1 MIIQQGNLSGRKN
14 YNLILSFDLINRLVN
29 MLDMTKLDQ
38 ENVWKIVKK
47 TRISFLSECLDKRC
61 QYHNPLLINS
71 IIEKNIN
78 ILAAELNLNTTSG
91 TNANMSNKNLQTAVE
106 MFTYLNYCPSF
117 IPPHALLTAYLSKT
131 GTPREIILA
140 LTSAMKTS
148 QNVIKKRGYQTIRHT
163 ICGYQYPTYSINICW
178 TIIIEVQCHVHLS
191 YSYLGTVW

>member
-71 IIEKNIN
+71 IIEQIS
-78 ILAAELNLNTTSG
+78 TFW
-91 TNANMSNKNLQTAVE
+91 LQ
-106 MFTYLNYCPSF
+106 N
-117 IPPHALLTAYLSKT
+117 
-131 GTPREIILA
+131 
-140 LTSAMKTS
+140 
-148 QNVIKKRGYQTIRHT
+148 
-163 ICGYQYPTYSINICW
+163 
-178 TIIIEVQCHVHLS
+178 
-191 YSYLGTVW
+191 